1 MSLLGMD
8 SEKSGESNTAA
19 GGPGAGTPLEISGD
33 LRITASLAHL
43 DVDEAELE
51 AALPAFREML
61 SYFATM
67 QAADND
73 EKVFGGGISG
83 FSFAGESVDSA
94 HFRAD
99 AALTPAA
106 KLADLMLDN
115 SGERDSRFIVVPN
128 VL

>member
-1 MSLLGMD
+1 MY
-8 SEKSGESNTAA
+8 SEKSGAA
-19 GGPGAGTPLEISGD
+19 KIPVEIPIED

-43 DVDEAELE
+43 NPGEAELE

-61 SYFATM
+61 SYFAAM

-73 EKVFGGGISG
+73 EKAFGGGISG
-83 FSFAGESVDSA
+83 LSFAGESVDSS

-99 AALTPAA
+99 TAFTPASEDA
-106 KLADLMLDN
+106 ATDLTEAMLDN
-115 SGERDSRFIVVPN
+115 SGERDSRFVVVPN